1 MINDFLF
8 INRTAVRLGSLES
21 GDYNKFDIERTIRF
35 PYFTQDGYDDIA
47 LLRLS
52 KPIKFGP
59 KLKPICMP
67 YETKNSMEEPLYP
80 ANLTMSVWAHTLKQ
94 HETAVKRHKCVR
106 IVSRKDCKIQVEETQ
121 LCSDYVQE
129 GEVCYG
135 DSGAPL
141 MSIYDEKRM
150 VLEGILS
157 TGPNNC
163 TDTNSPLLFTRV
175 RSYLDWLLHKMD
187 MEDAK

>member
-1 MINDFLF
+1 M
-8 INRTAVRLGSLES
+8 RLGGLKS
-21 GDYNKFDIERTIRF
+21 GDYNKFDIERSIPF

-67 YETKNSMEEPLYP
+67 YQRRNSKMEPLYP
-80 ANLTMSVWAHTLKQ
+80 ANLTMSVWAHPLQQ

-106 IVSRKDCKIQVEETQ
+106 IVSRKNCKIQVEETQ

-129 GEVCYG
+129 GEVCNG

-141 MSIYDEKRM
+141 MSIYGNRM

-163 TDTNSPLLFTRV
+163 TDTNSPLIFTRV
-175 RSYLDWLLHKMD
+175 RSYLDWLLKNMD